1 MGFNPNPWNSST
13 QSPLQPVR
21 SKPRTVGLTTTRQR
35 QSRRFCQ
42 ITSCSMMEA
51 VKYIKHLVW
60 TFIVIAGSCC
70 SSQGIEATWDY
81 AVQVSATVDASSPKI
96 TLTWPQD
103 STAAV
108 SSYTVYRKAFGD
120 TSWGSSV
127 TLPGSATSYVDN
139 NVSSGNSYE
148 YQIVKATGSYTGYGY
163 IYSGIKAP
171 IIENRGKLVLVVD
184 NTIANSLATE
194 LNLLQRDLIGDGWT
208 VIRRD
213 VSRTATPPTVKSVIQ
228 AEYNADPSNVKSV
241 FLFGHVPVPY
251 SGNIVPDGHYPDHQG
266 AWPAD
271 VYYGDMDGGWTDS
284 SVYNTSATDA
294 RTRNIPGDGKFDQS
308 EIPSAVE
315 LQVGRVD
322 LANMPGRLVWAG
334 PATFPSE
341 QEQLRNYLNKDHKF
355 RFKELNP
362 PRTAVLHDSFGV
374 RGGEAFAASGYRSL
388 GALVGSSAITTLYN
402 KGEWIPHLAVNN
414 HLWAYGCGAGSYS
427 SIGGLGNTGQ
437 YLDGTTPEMVKAD
450 IKAVF
455 TMLFGSWLGDWDTE
469 DNIMRGVLATQT
481 EGLTSCWSG
490 RPHWYFHHMG
500 IGENIGYSA
509 RLTQNNGP
517 SGLYKNQI
525 NSAAGQVHVALMG
538 DPTLRMH
545 SVAPPT
551 GFIASA
557 SAGGASLR
565 WNGSSDSV
573 VGYHVYRGATASGPF
588 TRVTSSP
595 VTSTSYTD
603 AGGPASATYMVRAVK
618 LENTTSGSYYN
629 PSQGAFATL
638 GSGTYDPGTVNNPPP
653 TTGGGT
659 GGTPTGG
666 TTSG

>member
-60 TFIVIAGSCC
+60 TFIVIAGSCF
-70 SSQGIEATWDY
+70 SSQAIEATWDY

-163 IYSGIKAP
+163 IYSGINAP

-213 VSRTATPPTVKSVIQ
+213 VSRAATPPTVKSVIQ

-271 VYYGDMDGGWTDS
+271 AYYGDLDGGWTDS

-322 LANMPGRLVWAG
+322 LANMPGRLVWGG

-341 QEQLRNYLNKDHKF
+341 LELLRNYLRKDHNF
-355 RFKELNP
+355 RHKLMDA
-362 PRTAVLHDSFGV
+362 PRRGIVWDGFGV
-374 RGGEAFAASGYRSL
+374 RGGEAFAASGYRNFAPFF
-388 GALVGSSAITTLYN
+388 GANNINTLQN
-402 KGEWIPHLAVNN
+402 MGTWISTLQNN
-414 HLWAYGCGAGSYS
+414 NYLWAYACGAGSYTTV
-427 SIGGLGNTGQ
+427 GGMGNTGQ
-437 YLDGTTPEMVKAD
+437 YHDGSTTEMVGAD
-450 IKAVF
+450 TKAVF
-455 TMLFGSWLGDWDTE
+455 TMIMGSWLGDWDSE
-469 DNIMRGVLATQT
+469 DNIMRGVLATAG
-481 EGLTSCWSG
+481 EGLTCAWAG

-500 IGENIGYSA
+500 LGLNIGHSA
-509 RLTQNNGP
+509 RLTQNNNGN
-517 SGLYKNQI
+517 GLYHNQI
-525 NSAAGQVHVALMG
+525 NSAAA
-538 DPTLRMH
+538 
-545 SVAPPT
+545 
-551 GFIASA
+551 
-557 SAGGASLR
+557 
-565 WNGSSDSV
+565 N
-573 VGYHVYRGATASGPF
+573 
-588 TRVTSSP
+588 
-595 VTSTSYTD
+595 
-603 AGGPASATYMVRAVK
+603 
-618 LENTTSGSYYN
+618 
-629 PSQGAFATL
+629 
-638 GSGTYDPGTVNNPPP
+638 
-653 TTGGGT
+653 
-659 GGTPTGG
+659 
-666 TTSG
+666 